1 MIGSSAGVLYVYLI
15 VKAFCS
21 FRYGAVWS
29 FQESEVRWIN
39 NTWLFANRYIWKYF
53 GWCQLSAVCLMP
65 FSPQTNADLQIII
78 RLQCFSTKILSRGR
92 SFSFVCYKSPSK
104 ENMGKWE
111 TFMRSHMK
119 EHVHTLGAVVN
130 FILWQCKALW
140 WLRHTI
146 KLVSPPPGCWVGP
159 CRLWG
164 CGPFFN
170 ARESLGGALSQF
182 WLEVPTGRS
191 LNSAKFF

>member
-1 MIGSSAGVLYVYLI
+1 MDKQYMIVCKQIYLE
-15 VKAFCS
+15 VFWLMSAFC
-21 FRYGAVWS
+21 R
-29 FQESEVRWIN
+29 
-39 NTWLFANRYIWKYF
+39 
-53 GWCQLSAVCLMP
+53 LSDAL
-65 FSPQTNADLQIII
+65 STADERRVKRNLHIII

-119 EHVHTLGAVVN
+119 EHVHTLWAVVN
-130 FILWQCKALW
+130 FFLCHCKALW
-140 WLRHTI
+140 WLRHTV
-146 KLVSPPPGCWVGP
+146 KLVSPPPGCWVGH
-159 CRLWG
+159 CWLWG

-170 ARESLGGALSQF
+170 ARESLGWALSQF
-182 WLEVPTGRS
+182 WLDVPTGRS

>member
-1 MIGSSAGVLYVYLI
+1 M
-15 VKAFCS
+15 
-21 FRYGAVWS
+21 WP

-39 NTWLFANRYIWKYF
+39 NRSLFANRYIWKYF

-65 FSPQTNADLQIII
+65 FSPRTNADLQIII
-78 RLQCFSTKILSRGR
+78 RLQCFSTKILSRG

-119 EHVHTLGAVVN
+119 EHVHTLWAVVN
-130 FILWQCKALW
+130 FFLCHCKALW
-140 WLRHTI
+140 WLRHTV

-159 CRLWG
+159 CWLWG
-164 CGPFFN
+164 RGPFFN

-182 WLEVPTGRS
+182 WPDVPTGRS
-191 LNSAKFF
+191 LNSANFF